1 MNIPDDMFSN
11 QLIEL
16 RDSNMSQQ
24 QLQQSLQD
32 DLDVQMLQEQEQS
45 IQQLEVGLY
54 LLIVH

>member
-1 MNIPDDMFSN
+1 MNVPDDMFSN

-45 IQQLEVGLY
+45 IQQLEVG
-54 LLIVH
+54 